1 MLIAEDSARDAMCS
15 GLLGVNRAALS
26 LPDSP
31 AKREIL
37 SYVKGMSDLML
48 SDDFTWYDMSL
59 DQVIVK
65 RKEEKR

>member
-1 MLIAEDSARDAMCS
+1 MLIAEDVVRDAMCAA
-15 GLLGVNRAALS
+15 LLGINRAALS

-37 SYVKGMSDLML
+37 SYVKSMSDMMM
-48 SDDFTWYDMSL
+48 SKDFTWHDVSL
-59 DQVIVK
+59 DQVVIK